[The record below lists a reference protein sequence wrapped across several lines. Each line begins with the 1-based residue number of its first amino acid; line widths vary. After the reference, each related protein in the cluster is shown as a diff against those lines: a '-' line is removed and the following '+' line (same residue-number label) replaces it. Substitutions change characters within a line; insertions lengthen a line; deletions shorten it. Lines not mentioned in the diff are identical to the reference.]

1 MLQVKIEKETY
12 SWHFCIILLQ
22 LNCLFAEINVQR
34 LLIKEN
40 VKNQKDVFGD
50 HNILFFFI
58 PGREVM

>member
-12 SWHFCIILLQ
+12 ARDFCKILFQ

-40 VKNQKDVFGD
+40 FKK
-50 HNILFFFI
+50 
-58 PGREVM
+58 